1 MHTTLP
7 SNPSGFSDHPTT
19 LNRQLDLQSGSVMF
33 HTATMQDVKNMG
45 KEILELTTE
54 VAIEIDSVEASV
66 IDGFILRF
74 PYVARDI
81 FKELNNE
88 SLTTCRTV
96 SRLWCNYLDD
106 QKFCWVRMIQRY
118 QKNMGNAYQQW
129 KKVFK
134 NTPIE
139 FAKEIS
145 VFTQQ
150 FFTSSFLQP
159 DASRI
164 ASRIEFHWSPLHIA
178 VGQGNLDLCKYI
190 FEKIKNTQPRIEY
203 EWTALH
209 EAASLGHEEICEF
222 LMVNLEDKN
231 PCDQNGRTPFHY
243 AAERGYTNVCRL
255 IIENVDDKNPAATNG
270 CTPLHLATKNDFLE
284 IARLI
289 VKTGVDTTSLFD
301 GKTAFDIVKER
312 RIKSI
317 FASRNTYAFY
327 KLLSKDKL
335 QLCQQFFEDMI
346 GCLPIFFILV
356 VVCCA
361 VMSVTLK
368 FYYAST
374 CEFDCS
380 NESLEKLFFNE
391 YVTMG
396 MLISLATAFFLTVMT
411 RVGILFCS

>member
-1 MHTTLP
+1 
-7 SNPSGFSDHPTT
+7 
-19 LNRQLDLQSGSVMF
+19 
-33 HTATMQDVKNMG
+33 MQDLKNMG
-45 KEILELTTE
+45 KEITKLTTE

-88 SLTTCRTV
+88 SLTTCRSV
-96 SRLWCNYLDD
+96 SRLWCDYLDD
-106 QKFCWVRMIQRY
+106 QKFRWVRMIQRY
-118 QKNMGNAYQQW
+118 RKNMENAYQQW
-129 KKVFK
+129 KIVFK
-134 NTPIE
+134 NTPVE
-139 FAKEIS
+139 FTKEIS

-150 FFTSSFLQP
+150 FFASSLLHP
-159 DASRI
+159 A

-178 VGQGNLDLCKYI
+178 VGQGNLDLCKYV
-190 FEKIKNTQPRIEY
+190 FEKTKNTQPRIKY
-203 EWTALH
+203 KLTALH
-209 EAASLGHEEICEF
+209 VAAGLGYEEICKF

-231 PCDQNGRTPFHY
+231 PSDQHGKTPFHY
-243 AAERGYTNVCRL
+243 AAEGGYTNVCRL

-270 CTPLHLATKNDFLE
+270 CTPLHLAAKNDFLE

-289 VKTGVDTTSLFD
+289 VETGVDKSGLFD
-301 GKTAFDIVKER
+301 GKTALDIVKER

-327 KLLSKDKL
+327 ELLSKDKF
-335 QLCQQFFEDMI
+335 QLCEQIFQDMI

-356 VVCCA
+356 VICCA

-380 NESLEKLFFNE
+380 NESLEKIFFNE

-396 MLISLATAFFLTVMT
+396 MLISLATAAVLTVMI